1 MVTLIKVMLRVIIIM
16 DNDIQTTAS
25 LLFPSSLILLPLLT
39 SATLSSLL
47 ASTLIALDKMVRP
60 VEIFVFVLF
69 IVVTYFFA
77 KSISYYLGSVVSFYC
92 SIVSSYRFGQ
102 YDEILYCCL
111 LNVDI
116 EAQEYTQLYLR

>member
-1 MVTLIKVMLRVIIIM
+1 M

-60 VEIFVFVLF
+60 VSIFVFVFF
-69 IVVTYFFA
+69 IEVTYFFA

-92 SIVSSYRFGQ
+92 AIVSSYRFGQ
-102 YDEILYCCL
+102 YDEILYRCL
-111 LNVDI
+111 LNIDI

>member
-1 MVTLIKVMLRVIIIM
+1 MVTLMKVMLRVMIIM

>member
-1 MVTLIKVMLRVIIIM
+1 M

-60 VEIFVFVLF
+60 VSIFVFVFF
-69 IVVTYFFA
+69 IEVTYFFA

>member
-77 KSISYYLGSVVSFYC
+77 KSISYYLGSVVFF
-92 SIVSSYRFGQ
+92 IVLSSLLIALDNMMRFF
-102 YDEILYCCL
+102 IVVC
-111 LNVDI
+111 
-116 EAQEYTQLYLR
+116 

>member
-1 MVTLIKVMLRVIIIM
+1 M

>member
-1 MVTLIKVMLRVIIIM
+1 MSAIFEKLSDYNSDSFPFLPGVTFIPFLCFFSSDFWFDTDDNAMVTLMKVMLRVIIIM

-60 VEIFVFVLF
+60 V
-69 IVVTYFFA
+69 
-77 KSISYYLGSVVSFYC
+77 
-92 SIVSSYRFGQ
+92 
-102 YDEILYCCL
+102 
-111 LNVDI
+111 
-116 EAQEYTQLYLR
+116 